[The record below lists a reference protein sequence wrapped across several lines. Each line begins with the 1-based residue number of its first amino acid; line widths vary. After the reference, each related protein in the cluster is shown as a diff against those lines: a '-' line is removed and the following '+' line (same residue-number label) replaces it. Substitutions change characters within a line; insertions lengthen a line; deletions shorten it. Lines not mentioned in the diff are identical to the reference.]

1 MTHYKGFE
9 IGRYFDIFKNGNPV
23 FTARHQRCLSLD
35 QAKQI
40 IDTSLAF
47 KPLPDKQSALA
58 KMTGECELENGSQ
71 DIADFAERV
80 NNYFSN
86 ELEKQ
91 ENDN

>member
-9 IGRYFDIFKNGNPV
+9 IGRYFDIFKDGKHI
-23 FTARHQRCLSLD
+23 FKAHHQRCLSLED
-35 QAKQI
+35 AMLT

-47 KPLPDKQSALA
+47 KKMPDKQAALA

-80 NNYFSN
+80 NNY
-86 ELEKQ
+86 ELQKEEKL
-91 ENDN
+91 